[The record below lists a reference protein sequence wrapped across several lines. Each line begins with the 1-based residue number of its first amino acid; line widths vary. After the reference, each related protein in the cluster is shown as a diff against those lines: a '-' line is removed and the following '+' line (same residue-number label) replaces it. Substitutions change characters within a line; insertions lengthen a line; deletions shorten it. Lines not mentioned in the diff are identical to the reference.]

1 MKMVACGEFVKR
13 QTPESGY
20 SHYEGTWAELE
31 DMVSFHMTYNPSNIV
46 PGYRDGV
53 VLVPLPASYFRS
65 AIVDLNENCKLRAN
79 YSPRRPG
86 EDPFIRVSTK
96 AEKQVAT
103 HASVVVYRWDVL
115 EENNE
120 RETNAEWEIVCIKA
134 RTSEEEDPMEP
145 MTMARNFLHMK
156 GGTQG
161 TFTAEQF
168 AKSIVYWNNHTMAV
182 GKPGWYKKIAKL
194 IRGY

>member
-31 DMVSFHMTYNPSNIV
+31 DMVSFHMTYNPSNIA

-103 HASVVVYRWDVL
+103 HASVVVYRHDVL
-115 EENNE
+115 AENNE
-120 RETNAEWEIVCIKA
+120 RETN
-134 RTSEEEDPMEP
+134 
-145 MTMARNFLHMK
+145 
-156 GGTQG
+156 
-161 TFTAEQF
+161 
-168 AKSIVYWNNHTMAV
+168 
-182 GKPGWYKKIAKL
+182 
-194 IRGY
+194 